1 MNPNSPDHDPALQRV
16 DALHRQQ
23 LSALID
29 GELSAAQARFL
40 IRRLAHDQELSAC
53 QERWQIAGGTG

>member
-1 MNPNSPDHDPALQRV
+1 MNPNSSDHDHDHDHDPLLGRV

-29 GELSAAQARFL
+29 GELSADQARFL
-40 IRRLAHDQELSAC
+40 IRRLEHDLDLSAC
-53 QERWQIAGGTG
+53 